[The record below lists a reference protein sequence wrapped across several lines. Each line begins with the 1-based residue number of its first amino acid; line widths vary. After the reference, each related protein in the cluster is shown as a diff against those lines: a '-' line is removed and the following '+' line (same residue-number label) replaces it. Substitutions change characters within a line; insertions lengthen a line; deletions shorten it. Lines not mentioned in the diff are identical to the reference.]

1 VKPKVIYTIPTYQLP
16 TGTCMSL
23 ERREQ
28 LVALADEWG
37 VLVIEDNCYWEL
49 YYDRKPPRTLLS
61 LDRTGLV
68 VQSDSFSKI
77 FAPGVR
83 MGWIVGSDE
92 ALKAVGSVR
101 QDLGVSQWIARALEL
116 YLRDGK
122 LEGHLDRVRELYTR
136 KRDVTLA
143 ALEEHCSSYV
153 SFRKPSGGIYFWLEL
168 TDDVDWERVRATML
182 NDGVACRPGERFSG
196 DDSGRRYLRV
206 AFLQVPEEEI
216 ERGIAVMGR
225 ALRESVRA

>member
-1 VKPKVIYTIPTYQLP
+1 MP
-16 TGTCMSL
+16 L

-28 LVALADEWG
+28 LVALADEWD
-37 VLVIEDNCYWEL
+37 VLIVEDNCYWEL
-49 YYDRKPPRTLLS
+49 YYDGKPPPTLLS
-61 LDRTGLV
+61 LDLAGLV
-68 VQSDSFSKI
+68 LQSDSFSKN

-92 ALKAVGSVR
+92 ALHAVGSAR

-122 LEGHLDRVRELYTR
+122 LDGHLDHVRELYTR
-136 KRDVTLA
+136 KRDVALA
-143 ALEEHCSSYV
+143 ALEKHCSSYV
-153 SFRKPSGGIYFWLEL
+153 SFHKPSGGIYFWLEL
-168 TDDVDWERVRATML
+168 SDGVDWDRVREMMV
-182 NDGVACRPGERFSG
+182 NDGVACRPGERFTG
-196 DDSGRRYLRV
+196 DESGRRYLRV

-225 ALRESVRA
+225 ALRESVRVAR